1 MTGNSPQ
8 KKISQRFPESTSP
21 LCHGSWCSR
30 SRAFFLRIQP
40 CLTLNDPRGLFILL
54 FFFVLR
60 IPRQGDP
67 RAPRAVGQ
75 ERASALPQ
83 VQGGCTRR
91 AERPRPASQTGA
103 DAADAAGVFATG
115 RFRSLSTEIA
125 SVSLVFIPVSLIWPL
140 DRIGIDVD
148 LFDQFDSVFKY

>member
-1 MTGNSPQ
+1 MTL
-8 KKISQRFPESTSP
+8 EV
-21 LCHGSWCSR
+21 
-30 SRAFFLRIQP
+30 FFF
-40 CLTLNDPRGLFILL
+40 CCFFL